1 MTTQI
6 SNQNTTGSARKP
18 SGLLHSLTDAWTR
31 YRKRRAAIAELQAL
45 GHNEL
50 ERMVQDAGVTFGD
63 LLLLARQ
70 NGDSASL
77 LYRRLENAGI
87 DFRKLDQAVLRDMQR
102 CCTLCESKS
111 QCAHELEDHP
121 KEHAKAANWPDYCPN
136 RQTLEALGAAKCH

>member
-1 MTTQI
+1 MTSQI
-6 SNQNTTGSARKP
+6 SNHPASVSTLKP
-18 SGLLHSLTDAWTR
+18 SGILHSLADAWAR
-31 YRKRRAAIAELQAL
+31 YRKRRAAVAELQAL

-50 ERMVQDAGVTFGD
+50 ERMVQDAGVTFSD
-63 LLLLARQ
+63 LLLLTRQ

-87 DFRKLDQAVLRDMQR
+87 DFRKLDQAVMRDMQR

-121 KEHAKAANWPDYCPN
+121 KAANWPDYCPN